1 MGGAHTAKTGLEPDI
16 EEIRADGPS
25 DDQETAGRHRQLL
38 EYHRS
43 FRMSDAEH
51 SDRALLYRKRADEL
65 KAIIPDMNDR
75 IYAKVLEKIAADY
88 DQLAETEERISP
100 H

>member
-1 MGGAHTAKTGLEPDI
+1 
-16 EEIRADGPS
+16 
-25 DDQETAGRHRQLL
+25 
-38 EYHRS
+38 
-43 FRMSDAEH
+43 MSDAEH